1 MEIGIDIGSI
11 SIGAILLENGEVK
24 KQYYLTHKGNITST
38 LAELVA
44 QFPSDKAKL
53 CITGKDVITHPEIPY
68 LDPIVAITD
77 ATCKIY
83 PSTRHILYIGGESYI
98 LIHIKDCRLQSYLSN
113 SSCASGTGAFLEQQ
127 ATRLGMSI
135 EKFASCAEEC
145 TVIPP
150 RVATRCAVFAKTD
163 IIHLQQ
169 QGVDVKAIAAG
180 LCDSLVDGLVESLF
194 KGQRL
199 DGLTVITGGVALN
212 GRVVQS
218 IRQHVEKLEVSP
230 YSAIMGA
237 YGAAFY
243 AQNSQEVLPS
253 ILLEGQVYKE
263 ENTRPPL
270 ELISPASYPN
280 FGAYITNEYQNTEI
294 TVYHHTQNPNVY
306 LGLDIGSTSTKA
318 VLMSSE
324 NEVLLGFYT
333 RTAGRP
339 ISAVKDIFA
348 CINEYGRQ
356 HNFQF
361 TFLGVG
367 TTGSGR
373 KLLKMALH
381 ADLEINEITAH
392 ARAAMQLYPE
402 VDTLIEIGGQDAK
415 FTRIANGGVTNAVMN
430 YVCAAG
436 TGSFIEEQAKR
447 LNIPLSEF
455 SKHALKG
462 TAPIT
467 SERCTV
473 YMERDINRLIR
484 QGWKSEDIAAAVI
497 YSVRDNYLNKVVS
510 GAPIGDHI
518 MFQGATA
525 RNQALVAAFEQ
536 HLQKKIKVV
545 PYAHLT
551 GAMGVCI
558 TLKQEGVVHSNFVG
572 LDFVNTPITLQ
583 TEDCSLCHN
592 NCRLTVIETPHGKE
606 AYGMMCGRDYNEQ
619 RYVEVSTNKLNFLE
633 CYSDKNIQRGVVVI
647 PCALAMYEYL
657 PLWRSFFQRLGFIV
671 RILKTDR
678 KSFEQGKQVASAE
691 FCAPL
696 LSAQGLLWRAT
707 QQPATMIFF
716 PIFYKENNQ
725 EYSQPVSAEGTPC
738 FFCYYTSHLPA
749 IIRTRLPQEAQNKLV
764 SPLLQ
769 LDHPI
774 EETINELYQHLQSF
788 SLQKE
793 EIDWAYRKSQD
804 EYLLWK
810 QKNVEKGKEILAQ
823 SKPDE
828 IKLVIMGRP
837 YNTLDP
843 VMNASLV
850 EKIIRLGY
858 PTIYYEMLDISEEQA
873 TDGLLPKIHWNYG
886 KKLYRAAQMIA
897 ASDNLFPI
905 YLTSFRCSPDA
916 FIMTYF
922 KYLMDHFK
930 KPYLIIQ
937 LDEHCSDIGYL
948 TRVEA
953 AIDSFKTWRKTTES
967 QLPTFEMGTEEVSLN
982 KTILVPHVDEIA
994 ATLVAA
1000 AFKSYGYQAL
1010 VLEESPTTV
1019 IKGFRYTLGGEC
1031 IVIPAVLGGII
1042 KAIERYK
1049 LDPTQSV
1056 VFLPTS
1062 YIACNFPQFPV
1073 KISMALEKAGMPV
1086 KVINL
1091 NSFGLV
1097 QRLLW
1102 KMDLILWDAII
1113 ISDVLR
1119 RVSCAIRPYEVNKGE
1134 TNRKVHEILQAM
1146 EKAILE
1152 KQSKGTIWEESVKI
1166 LSQIKLAVHR
1176 RPRLLVTGDMYVK
1189 NNDAFNQNIVEQIE
1203 QLGGEVI
1210 LTTEVEYVH
1219 YGLEL
1224 ARHNQ
1229 DSSFTQIA
1237 GYYVTKKM
1245 LENWEEF
1252 YNRPIRP
1259 LLPKIQEP
1267 SWEDMF
1273 ESLKDFGIDIELK
1286 GETAITIARS
1296 LCLARMKQIDAVIH
1310 INPSFCCAGN
1320 VSASLLEKIREDYNI
1335 PILNIFYDGT
1345 DHPNSNLIPF
1355 MHYLCQTPRDKTL
1368 GVI

>member
-11 SIGAILLENGEVK
+11 SIGAIILENGVVK
-24 KQYYLTHKGNITST
+24 KQYYLTHRGNITGT

-44 QFPSDKAKL
+44 QLPSQKMKL
-53 CITGKDVITHPEIPY
+53 CITGKDVIIHQNIHY

-77 ATCKIY
+77 AACNLF
-83 PSTRHILYIGGESYI
+83 PQVRHILYIGGESYT
-98 LIHIKDCRLQSYLSN
+98 LIHIKDRRLQNYLSN

-127 ATRLGMSI
+127 ATRLGMGV
-135 EKFASCAEEC
+135 EQFATCAAEF
-145 TVIPP
+145 TGTPP

-169 QGVDVKAIAAG
+169 QGVEVKAIAAG

-194 KGQRL
+194 KGQKL
-199 DGLTVITGGVALN
+199 DGLTLITGGVALN

-218 IRQHVEKLEVSP
+218 IRQHVEQLEVSP
-230 YSAIMGA
+230 YSAVMGA
-237 YGAAFY
+237 YGAALY
-243 AQNSQEVLPS
+243 AQQSQEILPAV
-253 ILLEGQVYKE
+253 LLEGQVYKE
-263 ENTRPPL
+263 ENTRPAL
-270 ELISPASYPN
+270 ELLSSSSYPD
-280 FGAYITNEYQNTEI
+280 FDAYITQQSNDTEI
-294 TVYHHTQNPNVY
+294 TIYEHPKNPRVY
-306 LGLDIGSTSTKA
+306 LGIDIGSTSTKA
-318 VLMSSE
+318 VLTSPE
-324 NEVLLGFYT
+324 QKVLLGFYT

-339 ISAVKDIFA
+339 IDAVKNIFR
-348 CINEYGRQ
+348 CILEYCQ
-356 HNFQF
+356 KHNVVF

-392 ARAAMQLYPE
+392 ARAAMHLYPE
-402 VDTLIEIGGQDAK
+402 VDTIIEIGGQDAK
-415 FTRIANGGVTNAVMN
+415 FTRIANGSVTNAVMN

-447 LNIPLSEF
+447 LSIPLFEF
-455 SKHALKG
+455 SKYALKG
-462 TAPIT
+462 IAPIT

-484 QGWKSEDIAAAVI
+484 QGWKQEDIAAAVI
-497 YSVRDNYLNKVVS
+497 YSVRDNYLNKVVA
-510 GAPIGDHI
+510 GAPVGDHI

-525 RNQALVAAFEQ
+525 RNRALVAAFEQ
-536 HLQKKIKVV
+536 YLQKSIKVV

-551 GAMGVCI
+551 GALGVCI
-558 TLKQEGVVHSNFVG
+558 TLQQEKIEKSSFMG
-572 LDFVNTPITLQ
+572 LDFIQMPVTLE
-583 TEDCSLCHN
+583 TEVCTLCNN
-592 NCRLTVIETPHGKE
+592 NCRLTVIETPNGKE
-606 AYGMMCGRDYNEQ
+606 AYGMMCGRDYHEQ
-619 RYVEVSTNKLNFLE
+619 RYVAVKTNNVNFLE
-633 CYSDKNIQRGVVVI
+633 CYSDKKTQRGIVVL

-657 PLWRSFFQRLGFIV
+657 SLWKNFFQRLGFIV
-671 RILKTDR
+671 RVLKTDR
-678 KSFEQGKQVASAE
+678 KSFEEGKQVASAE

-696 LSAQGLLWRAT
+696 LSAQGLLWRAA
-707 QQPATMIFF
+707 QQNADLIFF
-716 PIFYKENNQ
+716 PIFYKESNQ
-725 EYSQPVSAEGTPC
+725 DYGQPMSAEGTPC

-749 IIRTRLPQEAQNKLV
+749 IIHTRIPKEAQNKLIT
-764 SPLLQ
+764 PLLQ
-769 LDHPI
+769 LDRPI
-774 EETINELYQHLQSF
+774 EETVAELHNHLQPF
-788 SLQKE
+788 GLQKD
-793 EIDWAYRKSQD
+793 EIEWAYRKSQD
-804 EYLLWK
+804 EFLQWK
-810 QKNVEKGKEILAQ
+810 QSNVQKGKQILDQ
-823 SKPDE
+823 SKSDDV
-828 IKLVIMGRP
+828 KLVIMGRP

-858 PTIYYEMLDISEEQA
+858 PTIYYEMLEMPETEPEDR
-873 TDGLLPKIHWNYG
+873 LLPKIHWNYG
-886 KKLYRAAQMIA
+886 KKLYRAARMIA
-897 ASDNLFPI
+897 ESDNLFPI

-953 AIDSFKTWRKTTES
+953 AIDSFKTWKKTNEP
-967 QLPTFEMGTEEVSLN
+967 QLPTFEMGTDEVSLN
-982 KTILVPHVDEIA
+982 KTILIPHVDEIA
-994 ATLVAA
+994 GALVAA
-1000 AFKSYGYQAL
+1000 AFKSYGYQAI
-1010 VLEESPTTV
+1010 VLEESPNTV
-1019 IKGFRYTLGGEC
+1019 IKGFRYMLGGEC
-1031 IVIPAVLGGII
+1031 IAIPAILGGII
-1042 KAIERYK
+1042 KAVERYN
-1049 LDPTQSV
+1049 LDPAQSV

-1086 KVINL
+1086 KVINID
-1091 NSFGLV
+1091 SFNFV

-1119 RVSCAIRPYEVNKGE
+1119 RASCAIRPYEVNAGE
-1134 TNRKVHEILQAM
+1134 TDRKVDEILEAM
-1146 EKAILE
+1146 EKATLE
-1152 KQSKGTIWEESVKI
+1152 KRSKGPVWEESIKL
-1166 LSQIKLAVHR
+1166 LSQVKLQRHH
-1176 RPRLLVTGDMYVK
+1176 RPRVLVTGDLYVK
-1189 NNDAFNQNIVEQIE
+1189 NNDAFNQDIVRQIE

-1210 LTTEVEYVH
+1210 LTTQIEYMH

-1224 ARHNQ
+1224 ARHK
-1229 DSSFTQIA
+1229 DPSLTQIA

-1252 YNRPIRP
+1252 YNRAIRD
-1259 LLPKIQEP
+1259 LLPKIEEP
-1267 SWEDMF
+1267 SWDTMF
-1273 ESLKDFGIDIELK
+1273 DSLRQFGVDIELQ

-1296 LCLARMKQIDAVIH
+1296 LCLARAGQIDAVVH

-1335 PILNIFYDGT
+1335 RVLNIFYDGT

-1355 MHYLCQTPRDKTL
+1355 MHYLCQKTQA
-1368 GVI
+1368 